1 MKGNKRY
8 FNNRAGSG
16 TASEDL
22 EGIEENLIIQELGSE
37 IDDECVS
44 YDIRASDI
52 YYTNLQKNHSPITV
66 NQSASPKIL
75 ASGLPGVSEHETDF

>member
-1 MKGNKRY
+1 MDGNKRY

-16 TASEDL
+16 TGSEDL
-22 EGIEENLIIQELGSE
+22 ECIREDFIVQELNNE

-52 YYTNLQKNHSPITV
+52 YYTNMQKNHSPLTI
-66 NQSASPKIL
+66 N
-75 ASGLPGVSEHETDF
+75 